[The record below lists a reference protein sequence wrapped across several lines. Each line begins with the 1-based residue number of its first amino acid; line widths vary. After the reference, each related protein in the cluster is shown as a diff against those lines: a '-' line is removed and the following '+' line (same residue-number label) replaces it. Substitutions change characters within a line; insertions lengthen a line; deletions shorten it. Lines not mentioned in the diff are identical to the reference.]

1 MFFYLLCFLTVVS
14 AQIKP
19 VVKCDKNVDILQDRV
34 RLTNLAHNNVE
45 TVCHIN
51 GTITVPS
58 STFFQLER
66 TYTLNKYGAEM
77 SESIM
82 GIGVYSV
89 EKTKLSTQQIQLFD
103 VIIHNDRI
111 TLDIDNVNTDKLFC
125 MASFA
130 AELPRQT
137 WLLVRLTPLP
147 EQQKTMISINAAPL
161 GSQIFRSCIVYEYN
175 GIIKEHSFTLHGIT
189 KTGMDQDV
197 LQITHETPFKNIDF
211 VQHEM
216 RKIQYKL
223 KQSQQEQQNTLNK
236 QWWINVAMLTLFI
249 SVVAF
254 GIWKVKKLQKTH
266 FL

>member
-1 MFFYLLCFLTVVS
+1 MFIYLLCLLSVVS
-14 AQIKP
+14 ALVKP

-34 RLTNLAHNNVE
+34 RLTSLSHNDIE
-45 TVCHIN
+45 TMCHVN
-51 GTITVPS
+51 GTVNVPS
-58 STFFQLER
+58 STFFQVER

-82 GIGVYSV
+82 GIGVYSIG
-89 EKTKLSTQQIQLFD
+89 KKKLSSKQKQLFD
-103 VIIHNDRI
+103 IIIHNDRI
-111 TLDIDNVNTDKLFC
+111 TLDIEDVNTDKLFC
-125 MASFA
+125 MSSFA

-137 WLLVRLTPLP
+137 WILVRLTPLP

-161 GSQIFRSCIVYEYN
+161 GSQTFRSCIVYEYK

-197 LQITHETPFKNIDF
+197 LKITHETPFKTLDY

-216 RKIQYKL
+216 RKIKYKL
-223 KQSQQEQQNTLNK
+223 KNAQEEQKNTLSR
-236 QWWINVAMLTLFI
+236 QWLINVGIMLLFI
-249 SVVAF
+249 SVILY
-254 GIWKVKKLQKTH
+254 GIWKIKKLQKKH

>member
-1 MFFYLLCFLTVVS
+1 MFIYLICILPLVS
-14 AQIKP
+14 GLVKP
-19 VVKCDKNVDILQDRV
+19 AVKCDKNVDILQDRV
-34 RLTNLAHNNVE
+34 RMTSLSHNDVE
-45 TVCHIN
+45 TVCHVN
-51 GTITVPS
+51 GTVNVPS
-58 STFFQLER
+58 STFFEIER

-89 EKTKLSTQQIQLFD
+89 EKTKLTTQQNQVFD

-111 TLDIDNVNTDKLFC
+111 TLDIENVNTDKLFC
-125 MASFA
+125 MSSFA
-130 AELPRQT
+130 AELPRKS
-137 WLLVRLTPLP
+137 WILVRLTPLP

-161 GSQIFRSCIVYEYN
+161 GAQTFRSCIVYEYN

-197 LQITHETPFKNIDF
+197 LKITHETPFKTLDY

-223 KQSQQEQQNTLNK
+223 KNAQEEHKNTLSR
-236 QWWINVAMLTLFI
+236 QWWINVGILILFI
-249 SVVAF
+249 SVIAY
-254 GIWKVKKLQKTH
+254 GIWKVKKLQKQH